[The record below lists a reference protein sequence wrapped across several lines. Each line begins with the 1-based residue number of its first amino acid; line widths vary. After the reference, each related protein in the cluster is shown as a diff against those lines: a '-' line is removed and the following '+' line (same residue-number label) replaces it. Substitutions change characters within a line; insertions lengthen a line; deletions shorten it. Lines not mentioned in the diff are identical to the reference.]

1 MTPITPEQA
10 REYVERW
17 KLVRKAAVEELRTTS
32 METKL
37 QQLAV
42 LMASRG
48 LFPNAR
54 DRERQVVVIRDRWA
68 QIRKALRG

>member
-1 MTPITPEQA
+1 MNSITPEQA
-10 REYVERW
+10 REYLQRW
-17 KLVRKAAVEELRTTS
+17 KLVRQAESEELRKVS

-48 LFPNAR
+48 LFGS
-54 DRERQVVVIRDRWA
+54 DRERDSRVGEIRDRWA
-68 QIRKALRG
+68 RIRQALCD